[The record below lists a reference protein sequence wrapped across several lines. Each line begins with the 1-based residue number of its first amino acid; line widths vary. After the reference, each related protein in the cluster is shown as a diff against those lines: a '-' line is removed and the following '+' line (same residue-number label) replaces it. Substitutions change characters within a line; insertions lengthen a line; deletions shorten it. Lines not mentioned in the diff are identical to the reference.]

1 MKHRALPRG
10 GAGRLLW
17 AGVLAGAVLGGLGGC
32 VALAAGAVAGG
43 TMVAMDRR
51 SSGTQ
56 LDDQTIELRAAV
68 AIDQTIGERGH
79 VNATSYNHVV
89 LLTGE
94 VPAEADRA
102 KIEAQIAKVDNVRL
116 VLNELAVM
124 PNSTLSQRAN
134 DTVITGKVKGAIFEA
149 KELQVVS
156 VKVVT
161 ERGVV
166 YLMGRLTEA
175 ESMAAAQVARGV
187 GGVQRVVKVFEII
200 SAAEAAAMLVPPPAA
215 ASAPAK

>member
-1 MKHRALPRG
+1 MKNPALPR
-10 GAGRLLW
+10 ASAARWLC
-17 AGVLAGAVLGGLGGC
+17 AGVLAGAVLGALCGC
-32 VALAAGAVAGG
+32 VALAGGAVAGSA
-43 TMVAMDRR
+43 MVAMDRR

-56 LDDQTIELRAAV
+56 LDDQAIELRAAV
-68 AIDQTIGERGH
+68 AIDETIGQRGH
-79 VNATSYNHVV
+79 VNATSYNRVV

-94 VPAEADRA
+94 VPTEADRA
-102 KIEAQIAKVDNVRL
+102 KIEAEIAKVENVRT

-134 DTVITGKVKGAIFEA
+134 DTIITGKVKTAIFDT

-166 YLMGRLTEA
+166 YLMGRVTEV
-175 ESMAAAQVARGV
+175 ESMVAAQVVRGV

-200 SAAEAAAMLVPPPAA
+200 SPAEAAAMLVPPPAA

>member
-1 MKHRALPRG
+1 MSNSGLQRV
-10 GAGRLLW
+10 
-17 AGVLAGAVLGGLGGC
+17 GVLRWLAAGALTAAVLGTLGGC
-32 VALAAGAVAGG
+32 VVLAGGAVAGS

-56 LDDQTIELRAAV
+56 LDDQAIELRVAV
-68 AIDQTIGERGH
+68 VIDENIGQRGH
-79 VNATSYNHVV
+79 VNATSYNRVV

-94 VPAEADRA
+94 VPTEADRS
-102 KIEAQIAKVDNVRL
+102 KIETLITKVDNVRL

-124 PNSTLSQRAN
+124 PNTTLSQRAN
-134 DTVITGKVKGAIFEA
+134 DTIITGKVKAAIFDA

-166 YLMGRLTEA
+166 YLMGRLTEV
-175 ESMAAAQVARGV
+175 ESMTAAQVARGV

-200 SAAEAAAMLVPPPAA
+200 SPAEAAAMLVPPPSA

>member
-1 MKHRALPRG
+1 MKHRALHRA

-32 VALAAGAVAGG
+32 VALAGGAVAGSA
-43 TMVAMDRR
+43 MVAMDRR

-56 LDDQTIELRAAV
+56 LDDQAIELRAAV
-68 AIDQTIGERGH
+68 AIDETIGQRGH
-79 VNATSYNHVV
+79 VNATSYSRVV

-94 VPAEADRA
+94 VPTEADRT
-102 KIEAQIAKVDNVRL
+102 KIEAEIAKVENVRT

-134 DTVITGKVKGAIFEA
+134 DTIITGKVKTAIFDT

-166 YLMGRLTEA
+166 YLMGRLTEV
-175 ESMAAAQVARGV
+175 ESMVAAQVVRGV

-200 SAAEAAAMLVPPPAA
+200 SPAEAAAMLVPPPAA

>member
-1 MKHRALPRG
+1 MSNSGLQRV
-10 GAGRLLW
+10 
-17 AGVLAGAVLGGLGGC
+17 GVLRWLAAGALTAAVLGTLGGC
-32 VALAAGAVAGG
+32 VVLAGGAVAGS

-56 LDDQTIELRAAV
+56 LDDQAIELRVAV
-68 AIDQTIGERGH
+68 VIDENIGQRGH
-79 VNATSYNHVV
+79 VNATSYNRVV

-94 VPAEADRA
+94 VPTEADRS
-102 KIEAQIAKVDNVRL
+102 KIETLITKVDNVRL

-124 PNSTLSQRAN
+124 PNTTLSQRAN
-134 DTVITGKVKGAIFEA
+134 DTIITGKVKAAIFDA

-166 YLMGRLTEA
+166 YLMGRVTEREAARAAELASQVPGVARVVRVFELLTE
-175 ESMAAAQVARGV
+175 EELARL
-187 GGVQRVVKVFEII
+187 Q
-200 SAAEAAAMLVPPPAA
+200 PAPA
-215 ASAPAK
+215 APAK